1 MEAVIVAFM
10 SCLHNLEFSGTR
22 RRRRCLRL
30 SLCLALAA
38 LAAGLLLSC
47 TPPKVTLTLPA
58 QVGAWQRSAETPI
71 DPASFPDV
79 LRRLDAVRGVRASY
93 SNASSSVQATVY
105 EMPSPTS
112 AFEAVQTYPRHAGE
126 FYFQKGASFVVLGL
140 AELAAEGRRP
150 FLLDFQKATVP
161 DGPEA
166 KQN

>member
-1 MEAVIVAFM
+1 MAFM
-10 SCLHNLEFSGTR
+10 SCIHNLKFSGTR
-22 RRRRCLRL
+22 RGRRCPRL

-38 LAAGLLLSC
+38 LTAGLLLSC
-47 TPPKVTLTLPA
+47 TPPKETLTLPA
-58 QVGAWQRSAETPI
+58 QIGAWQRSVETPI
-71 DPASFPDV
+71 DPATFPDA
-79 LRRLDAVRGVRASY
+79 LRRLDAIRGVRASY
-93 SNASSSVQATVY
+93 SSPGFSVQATVY

-140 AELAAEGRRP
+140 AELPIEARRP

-161 DGPEA
+161 DGAEA